1 MMLLLNCWNH
11 DSSIMKRA
19 LVRADPPSQ
28 ALVRYEPSRVIK
40 KSSVTL
46 YCSVEDPGKPE
57 NTQYMWLRGN
67 HVVRNATNAKWTIP
81 QVTFEADSNFTC
93 IAYNEGGQ
101 SPPGTVN
108 IEVLG
113 EFNHSKLTNIT
124 SSVMYLVIQVQL
136 YQVQDTCLSLDLQQ
150 EHSSTSSIFS

>member
-11 DSSIMKRA
+11 ESSIMKRA

-124 SSVMYLVIQVQL
+124 FVRNVSSNRVVPTTRYVHFCKSTTGIFKYLEYL
-136 YQVQDTCLSLDLQQ
+136 
-150 EHSSTSSIFS
+150 